1 MTPEARAR
9 QTIDALLTA
18 AGWHVC
24 DVANANL
31 RAGSRDVKG
40 VAIREFPLNA
50 GHGFADY
57 PAQRQRAHRVE
68 GRAGADAEGIAGG
81 GGGFVIREQRM
92 PQCLQYAYCI

>member
-92 PQCLQYAYCI
+92 PERLQYAYCI